1 MDRQGYGVAAVLRLT
16 GVSYRNL
23 DYWATTGLV
32 RSSIRS
38 AAGKGTRRVY
48 AFEDL
53 VALRVVKM
61 LRDAGVPLQAIRRA
75 VRYLQAHAN
84 RPLTTLALVA
94 EGKKILALTDDPKKM
109 IDATS
114 EGQVVIA
121 IDVAPIRR
129 RLEAGVTELSAPRE
143 ITVRARGRS
152 FRAVLTPDLEAGGF
166 GIEVP
171 ELPGCFSQ
179 ADDVRE
185 ALRMT
190 REAVELWLD
199 ATAALERASAP
210 RAKSRI
216 QR

>member
-1 MDRQGYGVAAVLRLT
+1 MGERGFGVSAVLGLT
-16 GVSYRNL
+16 GISYRNL

-32 RSSIRS
+32 RSSIRP

-53 VALRVVKM
+53 VALRLVKQ
-61 LRDAGVPLQAIRRA
+61 LRDAGIPLQAIRRA
-75 VRYLQAHAN
+75 VRYLQEHAG

-94 EGKKILALTDDPKKM
+94 DGKRILALTDDPRKL

-121 IDVAPIRR
+121 VDVAPIRR
-129 RLEAGVTELSAPRE
+129 RLEAGVAEISAPRE
-143 ITVRARGRS
+143 IAVRVRGRS
-152 FRAVLTPDLEAGGF
+152 FRVVLTPDLEVGGF
-166 GIEVP
+166 AIEVP

-179 ADDVRE
+179 ADD
-185 ALRMT
+185 T
-190 REAVELWLD
+190 REAVRMAREAIELWLE
-199 ATAALERASAP
+199 ASEALDSERSSGS
-210 RAKSRI
+210 RA

>member
-1 MDRQGYGVAAVLRLT
+1 MNERGFGVSAVLELT
-16 GVSYRNL
+16 GISYRNL

-32 RSSIRS
+32 RSSIRP

-53 VALRVVKM
+53 VALRLVKQ

-75 VRYLQAHAN
+75 VRYLQAHAD
-84 RPLTTLALVA
+84 RPLTTLALLA
-94 EGKKILALTDDPKKM
+94 DGRRILALTDDPRKM

-143 ITVRARGRS
+143 IDVRARGRS
-152 FRAVLTPDLEAGGF
+152 FHAVLTPDLEAGGF
-166 GIEVP
+166 AIEVP

-179 ADDVRE
+179 ADDTRE
-185 ALRMT
+185 AVRMT

-199 ATAALERASAP
+199 ASDALDAERPRAS
-210 RAKSRI
+210 RA